1 MTQDSAQ
8 MTCEASLGTV
18 VGGKWSLELQLLLQ
32 YAVTQKRRIERFPH
46 AKTMVLNNQPRY
58 AIS

>member
-1 MTQDSAQ
+1 MILFKKISLASTLEGLREVITDSAQ

-32 YAVTQKRRIERFPH
+32 YAVT
-46 AKTMVLNNQPRY
+46 
-58 AIS
+58 